1 MKKLFDHTPPSK
13 PSLEQIKAPVGS
25 DEPYPADEDFQALES
40 CVTGYCNASTLYESV
55 ANESYTLVDNKNRA
69 LFNAYT
75 QLLSERLG
83 VSVPAIPQVSLESLN
98 SNHPVVVNKEIALEG
113 FIGTLWEKIKGFFK
127 KIYEGI
133 KAFFV
138 RHFTRLGKT
147 KKALE
152 NMKTLLE
159 KSDKNIKEPAV
170 ENYSGPLLKLYAGYG
185 QVNANA
191 IKQAA
196 TNVNRFTTSITDIN
210 NAAKVFSDKY
220 LVDKGFFSKIKALQE
235 KAKAASELKEGVDA
249 ATPGGL
255 SLINKDKRQE
265 RSELK
270 KESKSLGE
278 MAASSKAE
286 AGKMENKV
294 SEAELAEAGSEDN
307 NNQAAK
313 DAMKN
318 FLTEVKK
325 VMGANLN
332 TKLIGGVVLKS
343 IDFGEEDLELKI
355 EVGEE
360 PDEATGVYLGARSD
374 LLTVTKQGLDMI
386 KVAEG
391 STDLFNKINDSVMK
405 NLGTIDSLVADIDKT
420 DPEKFGKYK
429 KLINEQVRERLNLLR
444 KFFSSYNKVG
454 KNVYEYNMQCC
465 EGIVHYCV
473 LSVKH
478 FG

>member
-13 PSLEQIKAPVGS
+13 PSLEQIKAPVAS
-25 DEPYPADEDFQALES
+25 DASYPADEDFQALES

-55 ANESYTLVDNKNRA
+55 ANESYTLVDHKNRA

-196 TNVNRFTTSITDIN
+196 TNVNDFTTNLTDIN
-210 NAAKVFSDKY
+210 NLAKVFADKH
-220 LVDKGFFSKIKALQE
+220 LVDKEFFAKIKG
-235 KAKAASELKEGVDA
+235 LKDRADA
-249 ATPGGL
+249 ANAVREDIVANTPEEKKGYK
-255 SLINKDKRQE
+255 KDNSE
-265 RSELK
+265 RNAK
-270 KESKSLGE
+270 IKESESLGKIRDE
-278 MAASSKAE
+278 SRAE
-286 AGKMENKV
+286 ADKMDDEV
-294 SEAELAEAGSEDN
+294 SKTSVNDAGTEGPN
-307 NNQAAK
+307 NEAAK
-313 DAMKN
+313 QAMKN
-318 FLTEVKK
+318 FLEEVKK
-325 VMGANLN
+325 ALGVSIGK
-332 TKLIGGVVLKS
+332 KLIGGVVLKS
-343 IDFGEEDLELKI
+343 IDFGQEDLDLKI
-355 EVGEE
+355 ELGDE
-360 PDEATGVYLGARSD
+360 PEEATGVYLGARSD

-386 KVAEG
+386 KTAEG
-391 STDLFNKINDSVMK
+391 SSTLFTSINDSVMK
-405 NLGTIDSLVADIDKT
+405 NLGAIDNIVNDIDKI
-420 DPEKFGKYK
+420 DPVKYGKYK
-429 KLINEQVRERLNLLR
+429 NLVNQQVRERLNLLR